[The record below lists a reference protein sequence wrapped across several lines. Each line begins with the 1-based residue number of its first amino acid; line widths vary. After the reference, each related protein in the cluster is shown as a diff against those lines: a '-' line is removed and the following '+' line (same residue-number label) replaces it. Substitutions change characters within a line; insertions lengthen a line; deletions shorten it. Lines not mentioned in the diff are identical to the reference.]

1 MMFSATVIIFDG
13 DDDAISFND
22 EGSPDSRRTG
32 QTKVHINAQVNRSLS
47 LDWFYR
53 LLAFFPDIRRELK
66 SGIIVAKFKDLPSE
80 TRDRIWRSLYRVRI
94 HIVDPRPHYRRAEN
108 MLRKSWRKE
117 DAPEKLRQ
125 MVAEGSPV
133 ARYILATMREMV
145 ADLILR
151 NSTAMRV
158 QSLGRA
164 FSDPLFGMKLPDEL
178 SFFFGSRRDS
188 TPLITL
194 EDFGRTSDRNVVRN
208 VASWSAK
215 ASAAFHAAHDAAW
228 DTDGDDAT
236 YGRFDFGRAAR
247 RRMAQEL
254 LPSHAFDKGNRPH
267 IDLLEH
273 SRQSMID
280 EFAANDR
287 FYAVIAG
294 RPGFMEVESKESY
307 YVQAADFAAG
317 IASDVYATHRLIG
330 IVGRFEYVS
339 FNGIRVSRADAEEER
354 RKWGQLEIRIDD
366 KMTR

>member
-1 MMFSATVIIFDG
+1 MIWATVILFDG
-13 DDDAISFND
+13 DGEAISFND

-32 QTKVHINAQVNRSLS
+32 QTKVHLNAQVNRSLS

-53 LLAFFPDIRRELK
+53 LLAFFPDSRLELK
-66 SGIIVAKFKDLPSE
+66 SAIIIAKFKELPRE

-108 MLRKSWRKE
+108 MLRKSWKQE
-117 DAPEKLRQ
+117 DAPERLRQ
-125 MVAEGSPV
+125 MATEGSPV

-151 NSTAMRV
+151 KSTAMRV
-158 QSLGRA
+158 HSLGRA
-164 FSDPLFGMKLPDEL
+164 LSDPLFGMKVPDQL
-178 SFFFGSRRDS
+178 SGFFGSRRDS
-188 TPLITL
+188 TPLITI

-228 DTDGDDAT
+228 DADGDDDAYDR
-236 YGRFDFGRAAR
+236 YGFGRAAR

-254 LPSHAFDKGNRPH
+254 LPSHAFDTGNRPH
-267 IDLLEH
+267 IDLLEQ

-280 EFAANDR
+280 EFTANDQ
-287 FYAVIAG
+287 FYAVIG
-294 RPGFMEVESKESY
+294 GPPGFIEVESKESY

-317 IASDVYATHRLIG
+317 IASDVFATHKLIG
-330 IVGRFEYVS
+330 VVGRFEYVS
-339 FNGIRVSRADAEEER
+339 FNGIRVSRADAEEEM
-354 RKWGQLEIRIDD
+354 KGAEQNEF
-366 KMTR
+366 